1 MGEKQSQD
9 PKVCVEC
16 KVEKHGRSFDP
27 GCKKC
32 NSCRYKQQKE
42 NQSEDPKVCAECKVK
57 KHGLSFKPGCNKCN
71 SCRYKQQKENQNED
85 PKVCVECKVK
95 KHGLKFGPGCKKC
108 SSSTKNNREKIKA
121 KMKNSTAR
129 MENVKELKVPTKVNG
144 IIQISTII
152 SKTFKD
158 IR

>member
-42 NQSEDPKVCAECKVK
+42 NQTEDPKVCAECKVK
-57 KHGLSFKPGCNKCN
+57 KHGLSFKPGCNKCS
-71 SCRYKQQKENQNED
+71 SCYKKQQRENQSQNE
-85 PKVCVECKVK
+85 
-95 KHGLKFGPGCKKC
+95 KF
-108 SSSTKNNREKIKA
+108 NRENGKRK
-121 KMKNSTAR
+121 R
-129 MENVKELKVPTKVNG
+129 TKSANK
-144 IIQISTII
+144 SEWNH
-152 SKTFKD
+152 SDFNNYF
-158 IR
+158 